1 MEKDYSEYQHTKYDI
16 YRARRSNRK
25 DVILDYF
32 VNKASFSPEDKTIRI
47 VVDSYNEFDAMQDYI
62 NEVEEAQA
70 AREGRTYTPF
80 EVDTDSA
87 EWQEN
92 LEDSQKM
99 IDLLREKYNIVSL
112 GRFESSDSDE
122 EFHFVSPMINVLSG
136 SYIDLSYGE
145 GILDFIYADFVTP
158 LKDALRVINLWE
170 ALGKQYH
177 EEKIKSGEVE
187 EPVIT
192 HEPEKIYSKS
202 QEIVDDFYD
211 YESTFGDIEDVAYA
225 SLYSA
230 ICPPIFKGPSSG
242 KKNRLRWYGNY
253 LLELQKEFKE
263 LIEFCYDEDYHPEIL
278 GHLYPSERLAI
289 YRQAHDLPTFF
300 DRREEL
306 SISRN
311 VMGGHEM
318 PFGMTTD
325 ELVSYIKKMNLT
337 PNKEQEAFAEEIGMP
352 VRTLMIHLQHPFF
365 ISVKYD
371 FSSIS
376 QILELEFT
384 KMLEQN
390 VRFRKCKRCGKYF
403 IMKGN
408 YDTNY
413 CDRIAEGET
422 RTCQELAAIENYR
435 AKIADNKA
443 IPIYNKYYKRY
454 AARVKVRQI
463 KEDDFKKWKY
473 QAMSKRDECS
483 DGKITPEEFTEW
495 MEAAFPNRKPK
506 K

>member
-122 EFHFVSPMINVLSG
+122 EFHFVSPMINALSG

-230 ICPPIFKGPSSG
+230 ICPPIFKGPFSG

-263 LIEFCYDEDYHPEIL
+263 LI
-278 GHLYPSERLAI
+278 
-289 YRQAHDLPTFF
+289 
-300 DRREEL
+300 
-306 SISRN
+306 
-311 VMGGHEM
+311 
-318 PFGMTTD
+318 
-325 ELVSYIKKMNLT
+325 
-337 PNKEQEAFAEEIGMP
+337 
-352 VRTLMIHLQHPFF
+352 
-365 ISVKYD
+365 
-371 FSSIS
+371 
-376 QILELEFT
+376 
-384 KMLEQN
+384 
-390 VRFRKCKRCGKYF
+390 
-403 IMKGN
+403 
-408 YDTNY
+408 
-413 CDRIAEGET
+413 
-422 RTCQELAAIENYR
+422 
-435 AKIADNKA
+435 
-443 IPIYNKYYKRY
+443 
-454 AARVKVRQI
+454 
-463 KEDDFKKWKY
+463 
-473 QAMSKRDECS
+473 
-483 DGKITPEEFTEW
+483 
-495 MEAAFPNRKPK
+495 
-506 K
+506 

>member
-1 MEKDYSEYQHTKYDI
+1 MDKDYSEYQRTKYDI
-16 YRARRSNRK
+16 YRARRSNLK

-32 VNKASFSPEDKTIRI
+32 VNKAFFSAEDKTIWI
-47 VVDSYNEFDAMQDYI
+47 HVDSYNEFEDMKDLI
-62 NEVEEAQA
+62 NEVEEACA
-70 AREGRTYTPF
+70 VREGRTYIPSKS
-80 EVDTDSA
+80 EDDSA
-87 EWQEN
+87 ESKELLKESQEI
-92 LEDSQKM
+92 LDR
-99 IDLLREKYNIVSL
+99 LRKKYNI
-112 GRFESSDSDE
+112 DSIGSHGSVFSGE
-122 EFHFVSPMINVLSG
+122 EFCLESPMINVLSD
-136 SYIDLSYGE
+136 SRIKLNFGE

-158 LKDALRVINLWE
+158 LKDSLKFHTFMEEMGHFIQEDKNKA
-170 ALGKQYH
+170 GKG
-177 EEKIKSGEVE
+177 K
-187 EPVIT
+187 
-192 HEPEKIYSKS
+192 PEKVPTKPEKVYSQD
-202 QEIVDDFYD
+202 QEIVDEFYE
-211 YESTFGDIEDVAYA
+211 YESTFSIISNVAYA

-230 ICPPIFKGPSSG
+230 ICPPVFKGAFKDN
-242 KKNRLRWYGNY
+242 KKRLQLYGNY
-253 LLELQKEFKE
+253 LLELQKEYKE
-263 LIEFCYDEDYHPEIL
+263 LIEFCYDEDFHPDIL
-278 GHLYPSERLAI
+278 GNLYPSERFAI

-300 DRREEL
+300 KRNEEL
-306 SISRN
+306 SITRN
-311 VMGGHEM
+311 MMGGKEM
-318 PFGMTTD
+318 PFGMSHD
-325 ELVSYIKKMNLT
+325 ELIPILTKMNFT
-337 PNKEQEAFAEEIGMP
+337 PNEAQKAFAEEIGMP
-352 VRTLMIHLQHPFF
+352 VDSLMIHLQHPFF
-365 ISVKYD
+365 MSVKYN
-371 FSSIS
+371 FRSIS

-413 CDRIAEGET
+413 CNRIAEGET

-463 KEDDFKKWKY
+463 KEDEFKKWKY
-473 QAMSKRDECS
+473 QAISKRDECS